1 MFNLW
6 HTPDLFFFNHLN
18 LRMNEHDFPNER
30 KSTYMCKNIKNHII
44 GHSKKSCP
52 VNVANTVIESHYTT
66 PLHNVLLLVTI
77 FSDIKIIREFLYI
90 SWKKINMNGAYLYIY
105 QIMNID
111 I

>member
-1 MFNLW
+1 
-6 HTPDLFFFNHLN
+6 
-18 LRMNEHDFPNER
+18 MNEHDFPNER